1 MAFFHLNKDKKKSSS
16 IEEAAEAAK
25 GDKKLKR
32 KGRKERSIPKS
43 AISSGE
49 AGGNR
54 VSGYRAKFVQAIC
67 RNKAAQ
73 YAIIILSMA
82 AILLYLFFSMAT
94 LSSLYYTMVKNAE
107 AFESETGAVGVMSY
121 EVNSDGTASFKTVDD
136 IEYTDEIISFVAVPA
151 GTLSKDTVYYVPSE
165 RVLVYSGSSDFALNF
180 LWGNKWWVVVAY
192 ALILEIFRY
201 YMAHQGGI
209 VMKKTGI
216 HAITTGML
224 LLLFLEMGL
233 VFCLLS

>member
-16 IEEAAEAAK
+16 SEEE
-25 GDKKLKR
+25 KKSKR
-32 KGRKERSIPKS
+32 KKNSESNVPKS
-43 AISSGE
+43 ALSSGE
-49 AGGNR
+49 VGGKRAG
-54 VSGYRAKFVQAIC
+54 GYRAKFVQAIC
-67 RNKAAQ
+67 RNKPAQ
-73 YAIIILSMA
+73 YAIIILSMV

-107 AFESETGAVGVMSY
+107 AFDSETGAVGVMSY

-136 IEYTDEIISFVAVPA
+136 IEYTNEIISFVAVPT
-151 GTLSKDTVYYVPSE
+151 GTLAKDTAYYVPSE

-180 LWGNKWWVVVAY
+180 LWGTKWWIVVAY
-192 ALILEIFRY
+192 ALMLEIFRY

-216 HAITTGML
+216 HAVTAGML